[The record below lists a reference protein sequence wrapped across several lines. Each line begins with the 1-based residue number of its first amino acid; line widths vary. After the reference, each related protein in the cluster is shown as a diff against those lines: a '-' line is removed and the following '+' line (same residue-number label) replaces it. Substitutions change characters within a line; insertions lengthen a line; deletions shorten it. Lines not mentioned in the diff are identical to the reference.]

1 MYDRVL
7 RDLVKIFGFIFGNVG
22 LGLYDFNVLLR
33 FKIKVGMYSVFILFI
48 LLGIY

>member
-7 RDLVKIFGFIFGNVG
+7 RDLVKIFGFILGNVG

-33 FKIKVGMYSVFILFI
+33 FKIKVGMYLFYLFYQEFIKQ
-48 LLGIY
+48 